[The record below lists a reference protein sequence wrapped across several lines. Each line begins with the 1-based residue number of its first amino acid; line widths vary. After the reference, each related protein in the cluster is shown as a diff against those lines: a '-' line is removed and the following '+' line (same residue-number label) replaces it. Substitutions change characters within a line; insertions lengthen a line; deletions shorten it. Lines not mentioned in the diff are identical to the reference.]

1 MKKRLGN
8 KWIIIAAVVV
18 VIAAG
23 IIIVP
28 RVLANSRNSSTT
40 YQTAPLGR
48 GNITETVGATGNVY
62 TNQTVQLSW
71 QTSGVVKNV
80 NVTKGQL
87 VAANTVLAQLDP
99 TSLPQSILSAQTD
112 LTAAKKALDDLL
124 NSGTARANAE
134 LALIQAEQ
142 NLTTAQKAAQ
152 SKLFQ
157 RASQSTIDI
166 AQANLIEAQ
175 NALNTAADIYNR
187 NKNRNQNDSTYA
199 AALSQFANAQQKFDT
214 AQYNMQ
220 YVTALPDPLSV
231 QAANAQVDVAQA
243 AYLDA
248 KRTWETVKDGP
259 NPIDVAA
266 AQAKVDSAQS
276 IINEAEITTPIAGTV
291 TQITSKVGDLVAP
304 ATVGF
309 QIDDLSHLYI
319 NIQVSEV
326 DINKVQKGQPVGITF
341 DALPDKNFEGTVT
354 DIDTVGTTSSG
365 AVNFNVTTEITSKD
379 PHIKPGMTATA
390 NITVTNLANVL
401 VIPNR
406 AIKTINTRQIVYV
419 MQNGSLRP
427 VPITTG
433 ISSTDTTQLLTG
445 NLQEGESIVLD
456 PPTATTLTTGA
467 RAGGLFGGLFGG
479 IRIGGGGGGNFGGNG
494 GGNFGGGAAGGT
506 RPGAAGTTGGTGGS
520 SSSGA
525 GAARPAGGG

>member
-1 MKKRLGN
+1 MKKRLGK
-8 KWIIIAAVVV
+8 KWIIIAAVLVV
-18 VIAAG
+18 VVAAG
-23 IIIVP
+23 IIIIP
-28 RVLANSRNSSTT
+28 RVLANSRSSATT

-48 GNITETVGATGNVY
+48 GDISETVGATGNVY

-71 QTSGVVKNV
+71 QTTGVVKDV

-87 VAANTVLAQLDP
+87 VAANTVLADLDQ
-99 TSLPQSILSAQTD
+99 TSLPQSIISAQSD
-112 LTAAKKALDDLL
+112 LTTAKKALDDLL
-124 NSGTARANAE
+124 NSGTARATAE
-134 LALIQAEQ
+134 LNLVTSEQ
-142 NLTTAQKAAQ
+142 TLVNAQKAAQ

-166 AQANLIEAQ
+166 AQANLIDAQ
-175 NALNTAADIYNR
+175 NALNNAADIYNR
-187 NKNRNQNDSTYA
+187 NKNRNQTDSTYA

-248 KRTWETVKDGP
+248 KRAWEQVKDGP
-259 NPIDVAA
+259 NPTDVAA
-266 AQAKVDSAQS
+266 AQSKVDSAQA
-276 IINEAEITTPIAGTV
+276 ILNEAEITSPIGGTV
-291 TQITSKVGDLVAP
+291 TQIDSKVGDLVAP
-304 ATVGF
+304 STVGF
-309 QIDDLSHLYI
+309 QIDDLSHLYV

-326 DINKVQKGQPVGITF
+326 DINKVKIGQPVDLTL
-341 DALPDKNFEGTVT
+341 DAIPDKNFQGKVT
-354 DIDTVGTTSSG
+354 DIDAVGTASSG

-379 PHIKPGMTATA
+379 PEIKSGMTATA
-390 NITVTNLANVL
+390 NITVTALTNIL
-401 VIPNR
+401 VVPTR
-406 AIKTINTRQIVYV
+406 AIKTINSRQIVYT
-419 MQNGSLRP
+419 MRNGALRP

-445 NLQEGESIVLD
+445 NLQEGDLIVLD

-467 RAGGLFGGLFGG
+467 RGGLFGGLFGG
-479 IRIGGGGGGNFGGNG
+479 LGGGGARGNFGGGGGGNFS
-494 GGNFGGGAAGGT
+494 GGAA
-506 RPGAAGTTGGTGGS
+506 RPGGTTGGSSTGG
-520 SSSGA
+520 